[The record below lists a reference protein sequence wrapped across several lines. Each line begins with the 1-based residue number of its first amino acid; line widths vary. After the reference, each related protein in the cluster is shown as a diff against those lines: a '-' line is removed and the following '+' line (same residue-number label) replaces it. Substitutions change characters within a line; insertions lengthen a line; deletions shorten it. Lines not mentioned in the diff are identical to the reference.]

1 MDVMIENKVVPKLRF
16 RDFDADW
23 IRIEINQLTNPN
35 IKYGIVDGPFGS
47 NLKTIHYKTEGI
59 PIIKSGYVT
68 NGYFKADKYLYV
80 TEEKYNKEK
89 RSSVK
94 GGDIVMA
101 KIGARCGASAI
112 LPKNHHTGI
121 LSGNALK
128 ISIDE
133 NRHSTYFIWLKLLD
147 LHISH
152 KFEMLKTVGAQPAI
166 SMANLKKFKLYVP
179 SLTEQQKIASFLSAV
194 DEKLQ
199 QLTKKK
205 DLLGEYKKGVMQ
217 KIFSQELRFKDDKGN
232 NYPDWEEKR
241 LNEVF
246 HSKRGSGLSGKNIV
260 SDGKN
265 KCILYGALYT
275 KYDEVIDEVIE
286 STNEDGKVKSQ
297 IGDILVPAST
307 TTTGIDLANFT
318 ALNQEEILL
327 GGDITIL
334 RFINKGSNI
343 YWAYYLTHY
352 KKYNV
357 AAFAQGSTIV
367 HIYFSHFG
375 KIQIEEPSLKEQQ
388 KIANFLSSLD
398 RKIEIVNIQIENTK
412 SFKKGL
418 LQQMFV

>member
-1 MDVMIENKVVPKLRF
+1 MQVMTEIKTLPKLRF
-16 RDFDADW
+16 GEYTEIINKIKFSEVVKSNIYGPRFNANDYDKFGNVKT
-23 IRIEINQLTNPN
+23 IRGTDISVDGE
-35 IKYGIVDGPFGS
+35 IKYAQVPIARIDDKTVNSHKLSDGDLIMITTADCGLTGVFRKQKIEYIASAYAVKISLKEKTSPFYFKYFFQTDVAKRAIRGMIRKATVA
-47 NLKTIHYKTEGI
+47 NL
-59 PIIKSGYVT
+59 PASDIIK
-68 NGYFKADKYLYV
+68 
-80 TEEKYNKEK
+80 
-89 RSSVK
+89 
-94 GGDIVMA
+94 I
-101 KIGARCGASAI
+101 
-112 LPKNHHTGI
+112 
-121 LSGNALK
+121 
-128 ISIDE
+128 
-133 NRHSTYFIWLKLLD
+133 KLHL
-147 LHISH
+147 
-152 KFEMLKTVGAQPAI
+152 
-166 SMANLKKFKLYVP
+166 P
-179 SLTEQQKIASFLSAV
+179 SLPEQQKIASFLSTV
-194 DEKLQ
+194 DKKLQ

-205 DLLGEYKKGVMQ
+205 ELLETYKKGVMQ
-217 KIFSQELRFKDDKGN
+217 KIFSQELRFKDEFGN

-334 RFINKGSNI
+334 RFINKGCNI
-343 YWAYYLTHY
+343 FWAYYLTHY

-375 KIQIEEPSLKEQQ
+375 KIQIEEPSIEEQQ
-388 KIANFLSSLD
+388 KIANFLSSID
-398 RKIEIVNIQIENTK
+398 KKIELVITQIENTK
-412 SFKKGL
+412 VLKKGL

>member
-59 PIIKSGYVT
+59 PIITSGYVT

-199 QLTKKK
+199 QLIKKK
-205 DLLGEYKKGVMQ
+205 DLLEEYKKGVMQ
-217 KIFSQELRFKDDKGN
+217 KIFSQDLRFKDDNGK
-232 NYPDWEEKR
+232 NYPHWEEKKLGDLCDITTGKSNR
-241 LNEVF
+241 ED
-246 HSKRGSGLSGKNIV
+246 SGI
-260 SDGKN
+260 DGK
-265 KCILYGALYT
+265 YT
-275 KYDEVIDEVIE
+275 FFDRSEDIRKSSIYLFDAEAVIVAGEGSSFPPKYFRGKFDLHQRTYAIMGFENLFGRYLFYYLHQYKNYFVRYAVG
-286 STNEDGKVKSQ
+286 STVKS
-297 IGDILVPAST
+297 
-307 TTTGIDLANFT
+307 
-318 ALNQEEILL
+318 
-327 GGDITIL
+327 L
-334 RFINKGSNI
+334 RLPIFKKMNI
-343 YWAYYLTHY
+343 YLPS
-352 KKYNV
+352 
-357 AAFAQGSTIV
+357 F
-367 HIYFSHFG
+367 
-375 KIQIEEPSLKEQQ
+375 EEQK

-398 RKIEIVNIQIENTK
+398 SKIELVSTQIENTK